1 MDNERDVSKGLA
13 YLLNNV
19 KLLGIDRVGTNGENS
34 VQYSEI
40 SSIIDHTL
48 LAPDASETDI
58 KRICQEALTYGFAS
72 VCVNPY
78 WMKLVSTILRN
89 SPVKSCTVIGFPLG
103 SNTTVVKS
111 FETRNAVTVGA
122 EEVDMVINIGALK
135 SGHYDRVKDDIVG
148 VVKASGPLVKVKVI
162 LETSYLTDEEK
173 VKASVLAMEA
183 GADFVKT
190 STGFGPGG
198 ATARDVAIMRKVVD
212 GYLGIKAAGGIRS
225 YEKAI
230 EMIEAGATRIGASAG
245 IEIVRRRERS
255 RE

>member
-1 MDNERDVSKGLA
+1 MDKGENVSKGLA

-19 KLLGIDRVGTNGENS
+19 KILGIDRVGTDGENS
-34 VQYSEI
+34 IQYKEI
-40 SSIIDHTL
+40 SSMIDHTL
-48 LAPDASETDI
+48 LKPDASEKDV
-58 KRICQEALTYGFAS
+58 KRICQEAMTYGFAS

-78 WMKLVSTILRN
+78 WVRMVSTILRN
-89 SPVKSCTVIGFPLG
+89 SPVKCCTVIGFPLG
-103 SNTTVVKS
+103 SNTTEVKS
-111 FETRNAVTVGA
+111 FEARNAVTHGA

-135 SGHYDRVKDDIVG
+135 SGHYDRVKDDISG

-162 LETSYLTDEEK
+162 LETSYLSDEEK
-173 VKASVLAMEA
+173 IKASLLAMEA

-212 GYLGIKAAGGIRS
+212 GYMGIKAAGGIRS
-225 YEKAI
+225 YEKAV

-245 IEIVRRRERS
+245 IEIIKHQ
-255 RE
+255 